1 MFEIRDLSVYTRGY
15 WPGLTPSGPFCSTQ
29 WPDLKKSTKSPLR
42 AITEQT
48 DMDQRTTDTPDQ
60 TEEDI
65 LTYEVSDEALEV
77 ASGTGHS
84 TSWSTCRFGNPGCVG
99 T

>member
-1 MFEIRDLSVYTRGY
+1 LIFAVARFKLAWERTIAMNDDASDL
-15 WPGLTPSGPFCSTQ
+15 
-29 WPDLKKSTKSPLR
+29 D
-42 AITEQT
+42 QT
-48 DMDQRTTDTPDQ
+48 DK
-60 TEEDI
+60 DI
-65 LTYEVSDEALEV
+65 LTYEVSDEALEA